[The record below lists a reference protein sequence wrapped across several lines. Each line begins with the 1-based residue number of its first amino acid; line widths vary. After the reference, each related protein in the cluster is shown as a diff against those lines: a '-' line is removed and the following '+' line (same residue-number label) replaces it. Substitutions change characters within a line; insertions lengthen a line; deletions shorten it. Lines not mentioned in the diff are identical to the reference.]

1 MYLLQK
7 KLFLSYEKHSI
18 SMKPYLLLSD
28 NNFYLIKV
36 NHRDYNKL
44 GHKNVLGHITDDK
57 EMKT

>member
-1 MYLLQK
+1 
-7 KLFLSYEKHSI
+7 
-18 SMKPYLLLSD
+18 MKPYLLLSD

-57 EMKT
+57 GMKNINTSKNIE